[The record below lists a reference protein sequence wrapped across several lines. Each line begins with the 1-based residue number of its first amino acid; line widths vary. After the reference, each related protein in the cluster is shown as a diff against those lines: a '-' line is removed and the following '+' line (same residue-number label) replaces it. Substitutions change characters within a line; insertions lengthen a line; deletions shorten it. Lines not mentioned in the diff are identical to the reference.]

1 MWLVTKT
8 FLSHPGHGLFPSLI
22 VHGPFVHAVDHI
34 IDMIVRQWLHADMSR
49 VRTCPCAVCCRGL
62 DAKIAAMTAARDLT
76 RTWLV
81 VDMDAFYASV
91 EERDDPS
98 LVCLHAQGAQDIRRA
113 ALIYA

>member
-1 MWLVTKT
+1 M
-8 FLSHPGHGLFPSLI
+8 
-22 VHGPFVHAVDHI
+22 
-34 IDMIVRQWLHADMSR
+34 
-49 VRTCPCAVCCRGL
+49 PCAVCCRGL

-98 LVCLHAQGAQDIRRA
+98 LVRILVAIC
-113 ALIYA
+113 